1 MSRNFALPPPLC
13 GSFHRDQRAGA
24 HSHRLGRE
32 PLALQFVKHVVADA
46 VRGAKFANAVAGP
59 LDRFFPAKIADDS
72 GNSGFERC
80 QPLQDFCKR

>member
-1 MSRNFALPPPLC
+1 
-13 GSFHRDQRAGA
+13 
-24 HSHRLGRE
+24 
-32 PLALQFVKHVVADA
+32 LALQFVKHVVADA

-59 LDRFFPAKIADDS
+59 LDRFFPATIADDS